1 MPKLL
6 EKRPEPPDLKEILED
21 LTNSEP
27 DDVAF
32 NFFTV
37 NAKSSQVLEVAH
49 FSGVAATGK
58 QSDLGSSSRPRG
70 EENKKPQDQL
80 SEVDKC
86 YERVTDLIESYNYL
100 KNSQTTLS
108 ESCNEL
114 EVMGQKVQ
122 EQISELK
129 DHLSHR

>member
-49 FSGVAATGK
+49 FSGKDLLFQIKVTTKMKCKTGVITK
-58 QSDLGSSSRPRG
+58 NTFSDRYCPKFCPNMMMMMTTMVMIMMMEGHLNLT
-70 EENKKPQDQL
+70 EVKVWKPFKL
-80 SEVDKC
+80 A
-86 YERVTDLIESYNYL
+86 
-100 KNSQTTLS
+100 NSIL
-108 ESCNEL
+108 
-114 EVMGQKVQ
+114 
-122 EQISELK
+122 
-129 DHLSHR
+129 